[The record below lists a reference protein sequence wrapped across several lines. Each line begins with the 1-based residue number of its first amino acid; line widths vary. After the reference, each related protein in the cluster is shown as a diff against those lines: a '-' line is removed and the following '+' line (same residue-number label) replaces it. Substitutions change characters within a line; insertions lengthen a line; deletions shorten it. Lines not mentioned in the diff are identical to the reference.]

1 MLLLETSLK
10 MTGDGMHMIQLK
22 EVIGSVIKMLF
33 ITCVEKPLKPCLNWN
48 LTECHFQEL
57 PRVLSFF
64 ELRKNLSK
72 SFRRIIFKIR

>member
-57 PRVLSFF
+57 PREKFIKELS
-64 ELRKNLSK
+64 EDNL
-72 SFRRIIFKIR
+72 